1 MEKLSWD
8 YSKQSTDFALLH
20 SVRVPYCKQWVLE
33 AGKVVILV
41 TEATSKFHL
50 EENDVENVSYNDPL
64 FNVWSNP
71 ENNRFYDENTV
82 FNVALKVTD
91 IQQVVNNVIEGGG
104 VVVTPPTSIKD
115 EHGEIDIAVVKSCI
129 GNVYHT
135 LLSYHKYSGHFLPGF
150 TTAENT
156 VIERERNYGLVTHID
171 HIAFVCD
178 QGSTPHILKWYEK
191 CFCMR
196 RFFINRYALI
206 AYVGSLKITD
216 SKNLFTIE

>member
-1 MEKLSWD
+1 METGSLHHVEIGT
-8 YSKQSTDFALLH
+8 TDGEAVVGLFKTKYGFRFTAQR
-20 SVRVPYCKQWVLE
+20 SCSYCKQWVLE
-33 AGKVVILV
+33 AGKAVILV

-135 LLSYHKYSGHFLPGF
+135 LLSYHKYSGLSL
-150 TTAENT
+150 
-156 VIERERNYGLVTHID
+156 IHI
-171 HIAFVCD
+171 
-178 QGSTPHILKWYEK
+178 
-191 CFCMR
+191 
-196 RFFINRYALI
+196 
-206 AYVGSLKITD
+206 
-216 SKNLFTIE
+216 